1 MKKRRSKKNILNNN
15 AISPVIA
22 TVLLIAMVVIIGLI
36 IFLWFKG
43 MTQEV
48 ITKFGGTNI
57 EIICNDVRLD
67 TSHSGGVLYIS
78 NTGNIPVFGIKI
90 KIFRDGSHETKDLM
104 DLSSNWPL
112 TGLNQGETFSGD
124 ISSEVNDEDKIILI
138 PVLIGNSE
146 KGERTFMCNEKQHGY
161 EIR

>member
-1 MKKRRSKKNILNNN
+1 MKKRIGKKNILNNN

-67 TSHSGGVLYIS
+67 TGYSGGVLYIS

-112 TGLNQGETFSGD
+112 AGLNQGETFSGD

-161 EIR
+161 EII